1 MFHFINASQMPSYL
15 CKGMF
20 RIWHRKVNQV
30 LAGSEAP
37 DGLNIEFSDQEKT
50 ASYGLWSIDEIKN
63 MIREYWEVN
72 EQVERMLNEIQSF
85 DDYHNKQM
93 ESSLAEV
100 ICACNRETTYKSIR
114 KTLADLFAEAR
125 FTTCILGEY
134 CHDTKTIILYT
145 KVIENT
151 VSYGRTMEQN
161 FEVAFAHELFHAYH
175 YAFEEMELLC
185 RWDYTA
191 SVVKESLA
199 SAFEWNYCETHKISG
214 TNELRRSWELHSV
227 VGYPYSGAKYLIDWT
242 CEALQDADFYNV
254 FNMSLT
260 DMDGALRVL
269 VPFAEFYAIK
279 NLGYFRKKKTV
290 KKAAKITRAELEAL
304 HPIGKSTAQIA
315 REEIPP
321 IIMKNKHLISD
332 LLNRD
337 YSRNTFGI
345 TYAVLATTRVYTGGN
360 YRYLPENTIVDAV
373 EYFICSQWY
382 PRHRDRLLD
391 WIMLYK

>member
-1 MFHFINASQMPSYL
+1 
-15 CKGMF
+15 
-20 RIWHRKVNQV
+20 
-30 LAGSEAP
+30 
-37 DGLNIEFSDQEKT
+37 
-50 ASYGLWSIDEIKN
+50 
-63 MIREYWEVN
+63 
-72 EQVERMLNEIQSF
+72 
-85 DDYHNKQM
+85 
-93 ESSLAEV
+93 
-100 ICACNRETTYKSIR
+100 
-114 KTLADLFAEAR
+114 
-125 FTTCILGEY
+125 
-134 CHDTKTIILYT
+134 
-145 KVIENT
+145 
-151 VSYGRTMEQN
+151 
-161 FEVAFAHELFHAYH
+161 
-175 YAFEEMELLC
+175 
-185 RWDYTA
+185 
-191 SVVKESLA
+191 
-199 SAFEWNYCETHKISG
+199 
-214 TNELRRSWELHSV
+214 
-227 VGYPYSGAKYLIDWT
+227 
-242 CEALQDADFYNV
+242 
-254 FNMSLT
+254 
-260 DMDGALRVL
+260 MDGALRVL